1 MQVRRKRRGGGGGG
15 IDMYVSVTGQVK
27 NHIGV
32 IATFHTF

>member
-1 MQVRRKRRGGGGGG
+1 MQERRKKGGGG